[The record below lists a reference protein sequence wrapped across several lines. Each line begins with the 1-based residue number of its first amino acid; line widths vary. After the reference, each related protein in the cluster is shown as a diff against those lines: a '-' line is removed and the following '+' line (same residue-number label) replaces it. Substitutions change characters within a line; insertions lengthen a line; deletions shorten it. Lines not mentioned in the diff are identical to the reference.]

1 MNALALQFPET
12 IQLTEEQFLD
22 ICQVN
27 PDLRLEKTATG
38 NLIIMPPTGG
48 ETGKQNAGINAQL
61 WLWNQ
66 QKNQGEVFDSST
78 GFKLPNGSYRAP
90 DASWIP
96 QEKWQQLTA
105 EQKKKFLP
113 FCPDFVIELRSPNDQ
128 LSTLQAKMAEYLEN
142 GMRLGWLIDPDNQ
155 QVEIYRQSKPKETL
169 KNPQSLSGEMV
180 LPQFIL
186 HLYGSR
192 SHKNKKIV
200 EELKEVSE
208 RL

>member
-186 HLYGSR
+186 HLNTIGFYS
-192 SHKNKKIV
+192 
-200 EELKEVSE
+200 
-208 RL
+208 